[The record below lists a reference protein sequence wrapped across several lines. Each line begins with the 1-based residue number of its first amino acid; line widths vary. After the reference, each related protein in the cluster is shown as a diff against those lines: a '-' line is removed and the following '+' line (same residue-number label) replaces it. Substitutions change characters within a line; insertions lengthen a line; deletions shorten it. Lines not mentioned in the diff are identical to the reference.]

1 MEVPGYGPAVET
13 LRNTLSSH
21 PELKEKAAGLGI
33 LYQGRRGLMV
43 VDVIASRQ
51 RRYETYVVPKLLPM
65 YESKATDLSL
75 GSLARNQPYWLPLR
89 HEEAKTMSAVAE
101 KILSFG
107 IAQQLINEDEICRA
121 WSTDS
126 EALIQMREVFGV
138 GPALLEYLRML
149 CGADSLKVDIRV
161 INGLKALGI
170 ETDWFT
176 PEGVLA
182 LAVELSRDV
191 PCTLV
196 ELDQCLWQVLG
207 K

>member
-13 LRNTLSSH
+13 LRNTLSRH

-43 VDVIASRQ
+43 VDAIASRQ

-75 GSLARNQPYWLPLR
+75 GSLARTQPYWLPLR

-107 IAQQLINEDEICRA
+107 IAQQLINEDEICTA

-138 GPALLEYLRML
+138 GPALSEYLRML

-182 LAVELSRDV
+182 LATELSRDV